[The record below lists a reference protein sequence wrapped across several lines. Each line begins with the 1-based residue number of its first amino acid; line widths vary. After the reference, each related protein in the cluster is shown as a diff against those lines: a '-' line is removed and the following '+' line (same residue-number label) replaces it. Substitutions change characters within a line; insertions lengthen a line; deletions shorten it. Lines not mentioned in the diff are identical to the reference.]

1 MSVPQG
7 APVTRK
13 VPMARRLREARTA
26 ALLPSVRMVERRIVS
41 PLMEALAMALRYI
54 VVRHMPAPFTGHMS
68 EHPITVQSS
77 RA

>member
-1 MSVPQG
+1 M
-7 APVTRK
+7 RK
-13 VPMARRLREARTA
+13 DPMARRLCEAHTE
-26 ALLPSVRMVERRIVS
+26 ALLPSVRMVERRIAR

-54 VVRHMPAPFTGHMS
+54 VVRYMPAPFTGHMS